1 MPRIVHFEIPAKDPE
16 KTAKFYER
24 VFGWK
29 IMKWDGPMDYWLV
42 TTGKDNEPGINGGI
56 TRKSAPVTV
65 TTNTIG
71 VPSVDDY
78 VKKIIK
84 EGGKVIA
91 PKMEV
96 MGQGWLAYCQDVEGN
111 VFGVM
116 QSTMQPK

>member
-1 MPRIVHFEIPAKDPE
+1 MPRIVHFEIPAKEPD
-16 KTAKFYER
+16 KVGKFYER

-29 IMKWDGPMDYWLV
+29 IKKWDGPMDYWLV

-78 VKKIIK
+78 VKKIVK

-111 VFGVM
+111 VFGIM
-116 QSTMQPK
+116 ESTMMPK